1 MEESLFPIRPKHS
14 DIPQEVLAIEPYC
27 EDGIWMFDD
36 PVTGLEREPFV
47 GEVNDVINQLTI
59 KIPQAQSGFRLLFAD
74 RPFEGYADS
83 LTWLRADPVEGNWY
97 RSETS
102 GKEGWLC
109 PALFFYFPTAP
120 ATLFVQAM
128 PRQVQ

>member
-1 MEESLFPIRPKHS
+1 MDESLFPIRPQHS
-14 DIPQEVLAIEPYC
+14 RIPPEVLTIKPYC

-36 PVTGLEREPFV
+36 PATGLEREPFV
-47 GEVNDVINQLTI
+47 GAVNDVIDRLTAE
-59 KIPQAQSGFRLLFAD
+59 IPDAKAGFRLLFANH
-74 RPFEGYADS
+74 PFEGCSDS

-128 PRQVQ
+128 PM